1 MVNTEEIAN
10 RAQFGIQYL
19 EVAPEVKRYPTKTTF
34 PKKCCVSFESTFR
47 EVHRQL
53 YFLSQSR
60 PTASWEGASIQKLLR
75 YLI

>member
-1 MVNTEEIAN
+1 MDKSGMVVVNGWLGNGEHRGN
-10 RAQFGIQYL
+10 SHRAQFGIQYL

-60 PTASWEGASIQKLLR
+60 PTVS
-75 YLI
+75 